1 MLTCLQALQNLASK
15 TPLSLTA
22 LPKISMNSK
31 DIFANDRGRGSIGCK
46 AKSMAL

>member
-22 LPKISMNSK
+22 LLQSSVNSE
-31 DIFANDRGRGSIGCK
+31 DIFANGRGSGSMGRK
-46 AKSMAL
+46 AKSMSL